1 MSPQLIFCGGNECQ
15 ITQMKSW
22 CSFIVFT
29 VLLLI
34 LIFPRYHVKVK
45 RATIAEKDISDD
57 DIDAILWE
65 FIGKWDVENGHSI
78 GQFKST
84 MTAVLRLFAGIDSRK
99 LSQTL
104 FRIRRR
110 LENISRALKEER
122 DFNVNSTELKTEI

>member
-1 MSPQLIFCGGNECQ
+1 
-15 ITQMKSW
+15 MKWWPFSRW
-22 CSFIVFT
+22 V
-29 VLLLI
+29 VLVLLI
-34 LIFPRYHVKVK
+34 LIAFRLPNKVK
-45 RATIAEKDISDD
+45 RASITGKDTSDD
-57 DIDAILWE
+57 EIDEILWE
-65 FIGKWDVENGHSI
+65 FFGKWDPEDHRHNI
-78 GQFKST
+78 GRFKST